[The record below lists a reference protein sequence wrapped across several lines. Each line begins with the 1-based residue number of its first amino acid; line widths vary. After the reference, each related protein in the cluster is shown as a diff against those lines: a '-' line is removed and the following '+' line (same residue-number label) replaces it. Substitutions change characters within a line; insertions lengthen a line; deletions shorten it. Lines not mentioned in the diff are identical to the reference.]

1 MLVAYSWFVSFI
13 NYFWFTS
20 VVISFIRRLR
30 LLKIKIKS
38 GSVELLICF
47 IISVFPHHFQELVG
61 FDINPI
67 WKATLNS
74 SWLVQKQK
82 NIEETKWKKK
92 QMKLILFFL
101 TSTWHWWWTFYYLVI
116 LLVIQI
122 LNISNAFLPFNKYI
136 H

>member
-38 GSVELLICF
+38 ECVEILICF
-47 IISVFPHHFQELVG
+47 IISVFPHRFQELVG

-67 WKATLNS
+67 
-74 SWLVQKQK
+74 
-82 NIEETKWKKK
+82 
-92 QMKLILFFL
+92 
-101 TSTWHWWWTFYYLVI
+101 
-116 LLVIQI
+116 
-122 LNISNAFLPFNKYI
+122 
-136 H
+136 